1 MAISELFSISFLFSI
16 SIIVVL
22 FGLLYAYVSYRFGEQ
37 DHKLNSMVGLVSTMA
52 EESQFFRSRLHLL
65 QQQISV
71 PSKDNIEYSSQMMG
85 AGNLIPVSDDEASEE
100 SDNDDESNA
109 TDDGVLEDNTISD
122 DESDDNES
130 DDNESDDNE
139 SDVNES
145 DVDDSGEQDIHKI
158 NLLDEDIETNDIIED
173 LNHSEI
179 KTIHLEQPIDINIES
194 IDNIEIKEA
203 STEINVSEDNVLFL
217 KNISMSDLG
226 ELTDSHKPDY
236 KKMSLNKLRELVIN
250 KGLVEDASKLKKNEI
265 LKMLGDE

>member
-22 FGLLYAYVSYRFGEQ
+22 FGLLYSYVSYRFGEQ

-52 EESQFFRSRLHLL
+52 EESQFFRSRLQLL
-65 QQQISV
+65 QQQLSV

-85 AGNLIPVSDDEASEE
+85 SGNLIPVSDDEASEE
-100 SDNDDESNA
+100 SDTDDESNA
-109 TDDGVLEDNTISD
+109 TDDGVSEENTVSD
-122 DESDDNES
+122 DD
-130 DDNESDDNE
+130 
-139 SDVNES
+139 S
-145 DVDDSGEQDIHKI
+145 DVDDSDIDDSDVDDSDVDESGEQDIHKI
-158 NLLDEDIETNDIIED
+158 NLLDEDIETNDNIED

-194 IDNIEIKEA
+194 IDNIEIKEEP
-203 STEINVSEDNVLFL
+203 TEINLSEDNVLFL

-226 ELTDSHKPDY
+226 EITDSHKPDY